1 MDLGLTGK
9 RAVITGGASGLGK
22 ETARYLTRDGAKVL
36 IADINEANVNKVVDE
51 LRAAGGE
58 ATGIVADVRDY
69 AACEKIAVAAKEAL
83 GGVDILV
90 AGAGVSTSSDL
101 FLESDPSDW
110 DLMLDINIRGVLNTN
125 RAIAPLIVANG
136 SGAIV
141 NIASEAGKVGERRV
155 VVYSATK
162 GAVISFSKALALELG
177 RHKVRVNAIC
187 PGVTRSPMT
196 VRFGDPGSEIY
207 EKAAKLYPMGRLGEP
222 EDVAAMITF
231 LASDQAAWV
240 TGQAISVSGGFGRS

>member
-1 MDLGLTGK
+1 MDLGLRGK
-9 RAVITGGASGLGK
+9 RAVVTGGASGLGR
-22 ETARYLTRDGAKVL
+22 ETAHYLVRDGAKVL
-36 IADINEANVNKVVDE
+36 IADVNEENVGKVVDE
-51 LRAAGGE
+51 LRRAGGE
-58 ATGIVADVRDY
+58 ADGIVADVRDY
-69 AACEKIAVAAKEAL
+69 DACERMAKAAKDKL

-101 FLESDPSDW
+101 FLETEPRDW
-110 DLMLDINIRGVLNTN
+110 DLMLDVNIRGVLNTN

-162 GAVISFSKALALELG
+162 GAVIAFTKALSLELG
-177 RHKVRVNAIC
+177 KHKIRVNAVC

-196 VRFGDPGSEIY
+196 VRFGEPGSEIY